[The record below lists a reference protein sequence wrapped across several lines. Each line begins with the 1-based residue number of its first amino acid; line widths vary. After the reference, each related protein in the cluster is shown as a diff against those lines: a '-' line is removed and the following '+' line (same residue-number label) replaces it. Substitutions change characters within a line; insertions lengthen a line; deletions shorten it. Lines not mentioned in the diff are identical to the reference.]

1 MESIAFLDTTIFKY
15 IILPMLIIIARVTD
29 VSIGTMRVIFVSK
42 GYKLFA
48 ALCGFFEVFIWII
61 VITQILKNITNPLY
75 YIAYAGGFA
84 IGNFVGML
92 IEEKIALGYVLLRVI
107 TPNELVELTDY
118 LKNHSHG
125 VTIHDAEGLSG
136 TVKILFT
143 IIPRNNLE
151 QVISFIKKVK
161 PQAFYTVEDI
171 RLVNV
176 KNLSYLSTTTRSRK
190 PRFFRRTFRKGK

>member
-1 MESIAFLDTTIFKY
+1 MESIAFFNTTIFKY
-15 IILPMLIIIARVTD
+15 IILPILIIIARVTD

-48 ALCGFFEVFIWII
+48 ALCGFFEVLVWIFA
-61 VITQILKNITNPLY
+61 ITQILKNITNPLY
-75 YIAYAGGFA
+75 YFAYAGGFA

-92 IEEKIALGYVLLRVI
+92 IEEKIALGYVLIRVI

-125 VTIHDAEGLSG
+125 VTIHDAEGLYG

-143 IIPRNNLE
+143 IIPRYDLE
-151 QVISFIKKVK
+151 QITSFIKVVN
-161 PQAFYTVEDI
+161 PHAFYTVEDI
-171 RLVNV
+171 RSVNV
-176 KNLSYLSTTTRSRK
+176 RNFSHLSTTTRSRK

>member
-1 MESIAFLDTTIFKY
+1 MEPISFFNTAIFKY
-15 IILPMLIIIARVTD
+15 IILPMLIVIARVTD

-48 ALCGFFEVFIWII
+48 ALCGFFEVLIWII
-61 VITQILKNITNPLY
+61 AITQILKNITNPLY
-75 YIAYAGGFA
+75 YIAYAGGFG

-92 IEEKIALGYVLLRVI
+92 IEEKIALGYVLIRVI

-118 LKNHSHG
+118 LKNHNYG
-125 VTIHDAEGLSG
+125 VTIHDAKGLSG

-143 IIPRNNLE
+143 IIPRYHLE
-151 QVISFIKKVK
+151 QVISFIKEVN

-176 KNLSYLSTTTRSRK
+176 KSLSYLSTTNRSRK